1 MPKRILTAK
10 AVEKL
15 RPPSTGQKE
24 HWDAA
29 LPGFG
34 LRVGENGT
42 KAWVLMARLR
52 GKLIRFTLG
61 RHPILSLAQA
71 RDRAREAIRLV
82 GEGEDPR
89 SRWKEQEE
97 GSEAGAFKTVAA
109 EFLARS
115 AQGKPSFKETQRIVN
130 KELVPVWGATP
141 IAKIGRRDVVAVL
154 DEIIDRGRPI
164 MANRTLGVISRI
176 FSFALDRG
184 VVDAH
189 PCARMKRPGN
199 ERKRERVHTEKEI
212 RALWKAFDHIGYPY
226 GRIFQFLLV
235 TAQRRGEA
243 AGALRKE
250 IDTDSGLWS
259 LPRTKSGHGHEVPLS
274 PQALQLLRGL
284 PRRKKYVFSV
294 FTGKPLNGFSKPST
308 TIRTLSGVADF
319 RIHDLRRTAAT
330 FMARIGIPKITI
342 SRVLNHAE
350 GGVTAIY
357 ARHGYLEEKRD
368 ALDRWGAEL
377 ERILAVKDDADQPGR
392 ERDKGNSDPRSAPK
406 NRSRRPSRRPRTVV
420 GSSPGAPLRC
430 AHALLP
436 CRRRTR
442 R

>member
-1 MPKRILTAK
+1 MAKRVLTAK
-10 AVEKL
+10 AVEKI
-15 RPPSTGQKE
+15 RPPSSGQKE

-29 LPGFG
+29 LPGFC
-34 LRVGENGT
+34 LRVSENGT

-61 RHPILSLAQA
+61 RYPTLGLGQA

-82 GEGEDPR
+82 GEGQDPR
-89 SRWKEQEE
+89 ELWKEQEE
-97 GSEAGAFKTVAA
+97 GDEAGSFKAVAE
-109 EFLARS
+109 EFLDRNAK
-115 AQGKPSFKETQRIVN
+115 GKPSFAETERIVN

-141 IAKIGRRDVVAVL
+141 IEQIGRREVVALL
-154 DEIIDRGRPI
+154 DKIVDRKRPV

-189 PCARMKRPGN
+189 PCARMKRPGK
-199 ERKRERVHTEKEI
+199 ERKRERVYSAKEI
-212 RALWKAFDHIGYPY
+212 RALWKAFDQLGDPY

-243 AGALRKE
+243 AAALWTDV
-250 IDTDSGLWS
+250 DTKSKLWA
-259 LPRTKSGHGHEVPLS
+259 LPKTKSGHGHEVPLS
-274 PQALQLLRGL
+274 SQAVDLLGSLSRDGDH
-284 PRRKKYVFSV
+284 VFSV
-294 FTGKPLNGFSKPST
+294 HGKKPLNGFSKPSVSV
-308 TIRTLSGVADF
+308 RTLSGVSDF

-350 GGVTAIY
+350 GGVTSIY

-368 ALDRWGAEL
+368 ALDRWGIEL
-377 ERILAVKDDADQPGR
+377 GRILSTQDDDPP
-392 ERDKGNSDPRSAPK
+392 ERTNG
-406 NRSRRPSRRPRTVV
+406 
-420 GSSPGAPLRC
+420 GAY
-430 AHALLP
+430 AAS
-436 CRRRTR
+436 
-442 R
+442 